1 MAREEC
7 VGATTDRQAARGRPP
22 GAKEAAWPKK
32 MPVEQTA
39 RSTDLLMRSEP
50 STRSR
55 WTGGTTPRPAGL
67 GEAARPHLSAS
78 NDALLR
84 GVEAKEEVA

>member
-7 VGATTDRQAARGRPP
+7 VGATKDRQAARGRPP

-55 WTGGTTPRPAGL
+55 WTGGATPRQASL
-67 GEAARPHLSAS
+67 GEAARSHISVS
-78 NDALLR
+78 DDALSR
-84 GVEAKEEVA
+84 GVEDKEEVA